1 MKIIRINSTEEAI
14 QKATN
19 EIEGDNPRVCLT
31 GGNFGGV
38 LLDAWIEKDL
48 DISSWEVFLTDERIT
63 LSKREQNSTVLYDKL
78 SRLTAFDKS
87 RFNTFQQASELD
99 DVISEIT
106 AKLSSENILNF
117 DISFLSLG
125 EDGHLA
131 GHFQNSNSLSDTR
144 FCYTDK
150 ASKKPR
156 GRISFNMDWLMLS
169 TKVILVVLG
178 KEKEI
183 ALSELISGKGIH
195 SNIWD
200 FKNLVLITNIPLEV
214 T

>member
-1 MKIIRINSTEEAI
+1 MKIIKINSIEEAI
-14 QKATN
+14 KEATN
-19 EIEGDNPRVCLT
+19 EIEANNPRVCLT
-31 GGNFGGV
+31 GGNFGEV
-38 LLDAWIEKDL
+38 LLDSWIEKDL
-48 DISSWEVFLTDERIT
+48 DISSWEVFLTDERMT
-63 LSKREQNSTVLYDKL
+63 LSKGEQNSTILYDKL
-78 SRLTAFDKS
+78 SKLTAFDKG
-87 RFNTFQQASELD
+87 RFNKFQQASKLD

-106 AKLSSENILNF
+106 EKLSSKNILNF

-131 GHFQNSNSLSDTR
+131 GHFQNSNPLSDTR

-156 GRISFNMDWLMLS
+156 SRISFNMDWLKLS
-169 TKVILVVLG
+169 NKVILVVLG

-195 SNIWD
+195 SNIWNA
-200 FKNLVLITNIPLEV
+200 KNLVLITNIPLEII
-214 T
+214 